1 MDFVFG
7 TLATDELR
15 LLHHRLARQGVQHA
29 DDIAP
34 LDPEPGQPV
43 TLTVHVGQDVAA
55 NRVACYYTVD
65 GTEPDGS
72 RGQARHAQVVELR
85 RVGLEW
91 DTLAW
96 GYVARWQGQ
105 IPGQPDGT
113 SVRYRIGAWGD
124 DTDEIFADWPRL
136 KPTVEAAAAAF
147 FRGEPLPPVPPAQPE
162 TRPVFNYH
170 VDTFRVTDWVR
181 QAIIYHVFVDRF
193 HPGAGRDWLTPDNL
207 SGFFGGTLWGVRDQ
221 LDYIAD
227 LGADCIWLSPTF
239 VSPTHHGY
247 DITDY
252 DHVEPRLGGD
262 DALRALVAAAQ
273 ARGIR
278 VLLDLVCNHLSHE
291 HPYFQDALNNPA
303 SPYRDWF
310 FFDDSDIGYKTFFGV
325 ASMPE
330 INLDHPAA
338 RAWMIDIGRYWL
350 REFNVDG
357 YRLDHANGPGPG
369 FWSDFRAA
377 CRAEK
382 PDCFLFGEIVEAP
395 PLQRAY
401 VGRLDGL
408 LDFHMEDALR
418 KTFGWGTMTEVEFV
432 RFAARHHDY
441 FAADFVMPTFL
452 DNHDMDRFLYVVGN
466 DKDRLRRAAEAQFRQ
481 PGPPVIYYGT
491 EVGLGQ
497 NAGKYDGQG
506 LEESRLPMLWGADQD
521 TALLAF
527 YRELIAARRRGQ
539 G

>member
-55 NRVACYYTVD
+55 NHVACYYTVD

-113 SVRYRIGAWGD
+113 NVRYRIGAWGD

-170 VDTFRVTDWVR
+170 VDTFRVTDWAR

-330 INLDHPAA
+330 INLDYPAA

>member
-55 NRVACYYTVD
+55 NHVACYYTVD

>member
-55 NRVACYYTVD
+55 NHVACYYTVD

-170 VDTFRVTDWVR
+170 VDTFRVTDWAR

-330 INLDHPAA
+330 INLDYPAA

>member
-55 NRVACYYTVD
+55 NHVACYYTVD

-113 SVRYRIGAWGD
+113 NVRYRIGAWGD

-170 VDTFRVTDWVR
+170 VDTFRVPDWAR

>member
-55 NRVACYYTVD
+55 NHVACYYTVD

-170 VDTFRVTDWVR
+170 VDTFRVTDWAR

>member
-55 NRVACYYTVD
+55 NHVACYYTVD

-113 SVRYRIGAWGD
+113 NVRYRIGAWGD

-170 VDTFRVTDWVR
+170 VDTFRVTDWAR

>member
-113 SVRYRIGAWGD
+113 NVRYRIGAWGD

-170 VDTFRVTDWVR
+170 VDTFRVTDWAR

>member
-170 VDTFRVTDWVR
+170 VDTFRVTDWAR

-330 INLDHPAA
+330 INLDYPAA